1 MRHFGAFLVIL
12 PHVWAFLIIL
22 EVFWGGGLIGAFW
35 GIASRLGP
43 RGRRPTTPQYPPNI
57 PISLRVGIPQ
67 SNQIEVQ
74 NAKQKVEHRK
84 SLARFDSFRRYL
96 YILHTETST
105 IMNR

>member
-1 MRHFGAFLVIL
+1 MVISGQFCHFATFLDVFGHFGGIL
-12 PHVWAFLIIL
+12 GR
-22 EVFWGGGLIGAFW
+22 FWIGAFW